1 MNSNIELWCAKK
13 NPHQNKISEEDF
25 AVAFTF
31 WPTVEE
37 LLGGHTSFAFE
48 DIVKEVGR
56 GQDFACVC
64 VFVFWVLFF
73 DLLFVTSSLLYKGE
87 KYVPRLYV
95 GGPYSTLR

>member
-1 MNSNIELWCAKK
+1 MCQKK
-13 NPHQNKISEEDF
+13 KPHQNKISEEDF

-64 VFVFWVLFF
+64 VCFLGFVF
-73 DLLFVTSSLLYKGE
+73 
-87 KYVPRLYV
+87 
-95 GGPYSTLR
+95 

>member
-1 MNSNIELWCAKK
+1 MPKK
-13 NPHQNKISEEDF
+13 THQNKISEEVN
-25 AVAFTF
+25 ATAFTF

-48 DIVKEVGR
+48 DIVKEVSR

-64 VFVFWVLFF
+64 LFF
-73 DLLFVTSSLLYKGE
+73 DILFVTSSLLYKGE